1 MAIPPREICA
11 YDPEAKKYVIFELA
25 GEHGPYWVYE
35 STETGYHL
43 LIPKGEVWRF
53 TDFRL
58 CEERGE

>member
-1 MAIPPREICA
+1 MAPPIKICA
-11 YDPEAKKYVIFELA
+11 WDPHIDRHVLFELA

-53 TDFRL
+53 TDMTP
-58 CEERGE
+58 CGGE